1 MFRYFFTYI
10 DNIPRR
16 NYNSMFSVQHLL
28 AIGMVI
34 CMWCILTIL
43 FKDKSDE
50 KKWRML
56 ILISL
61 LLPFTEGAQMLWYN
75 AVGQFSW
82 GYTLPLHLCSLMCIV
97 LPVMTIT
104 RSKLLMEYSYAMGL
118 APAFMT
124 LLTPDVYYYPSISF
138 IYIQSMLVH
147 GIICFI
153 PIFMVFGMGFR
164 PDIRSLP
171 KTVAMLIAFALLVTP
186 INIVTNGNYFF
197 LRFPAPG
204 SPMEFFAK
212 QVGSPW
218 YLIPTFLLGCFLW
231 VILYMPFV
239 LLKRHKRYSQNPA
252 DREKIRILF

>member
-16 NYNSMFSVQHLL
+16 NHNSMFSVQHLL

-61 LLPFTEGAQMLWYN
+61 LLPLTEGAQMLWYN
-75 AVGQFSW
+75 AVGQFSC
-82 GYTLPLHLCSLMCIV
+82 GNTLPLHLCSLMCII

-104 RSKLLMEYSYAMGL
+104 KSRLLMEYSYAMGL

-153 PIFMVFGMGFR
+153 PIFMVFGMGFKL
-164 PDIRSLP
+164 DIRSLP

-186 INIVTNGNYFF
+186 VNIVTNGNYFF

>member
-16 NYNSMFSVQHLL
+16 NHNSMFSVQHLL

-61 LLPFTEGAQMLWYN
+61 LLPLTEGAQMLWYN
-75 AVGQFSW
+75 AVGQFSC
-82 GYTLPLHLCSLMCIV
+82 GNTLPLHLCSLMCII

-104 RSKLLMEYSYAMGL
+104 KSRLLMEYSYAMGL

-153 PIFMVFGMGFR
+153 PIFMVFGMGFK

-171 KTVAMLIAFALLVTP
+171 KTISMLIAFALLVTP
-186 INIVTNGNYFF
+186 VNIVTNGNYFF

-239 LLKRHKRYSQNPA
+239 LLKRHKRYSQDPA